1 MITPF
6 VKFQNHI
13 PARGRKPSAQ
23 RDRCTS
29 RYAISKPH
37 PRKGTETLGLSDV
50 SRLSLKFQN
59 HIPARGW
66 KRNITIEECFLRI
79 IFQNHIPARGRKLA
93 LNPLFHFFSSYFKTT
108 SPQGDG
114 NARAYCLSLL
124 LALISKPHPR
134 KGTETH
140 SSSLPRASR
149 GRGTAKR
156 WKIICSDL
164 TFANRGFTCR
174 IEVESIS
181 GVTAYKRRPP

>member
-1 MITPF
+1 MP
-6 VKFQNHI
+6 
-13 PARGRKPSAQ
+13 
-23 RDRCTS
+23 
-29 RYAISKPH
+29 ISKPH
-37 PRKGTETLGLSDV
+37 PRKGTETHTMTA
-50 SRLSLKFQN
+50 SRGSYMNFKTTSPQGDGNRLRSE
-59 HIPARGW
+59 IDAR
-66 KRNITIEECFLRI
+66 RDTP
-79 IFQNHIPARGRKLA
+79 FQNHIPARGRKLA

-156 WKIICSDL
+156 WKGRYERSMHL
-164 TFANRGFTCR
+164 YREKASFATSAPTGLHRSPPPPF
-174 IEVESIS
+174 
-181 GVTAYKRRPP
+181 RRER